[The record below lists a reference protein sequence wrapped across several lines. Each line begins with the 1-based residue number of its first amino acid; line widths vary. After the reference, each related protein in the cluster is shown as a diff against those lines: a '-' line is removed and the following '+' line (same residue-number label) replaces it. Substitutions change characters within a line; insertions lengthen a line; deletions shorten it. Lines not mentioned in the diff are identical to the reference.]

1 MGCYSIYVTL
11 GIGGER
17 RGASSS
23 HLEHDTPG
31 LFGRGKNPRE
41 ETIER
46 GGEQLNATAV
56 ENVGYSLCWPFV
68 ESLCARDRNNK
79 AKPRQQQQKQPVSH
93 THTKKICIH
102 QTQKRKKRR
111 NEYSTPR
118 DRRSHLLKR

>member
-1 MGCYSIYVTL
+1 M
-11 GIGGER
+11 
-17 RGASSS
+17 
-23 HLEHDTPG
+23 
-31 LFGRGKNPRE
+31 LFDLRNTWNRGKKGKGLLLLPTWNTTHLASLVE
-41 ETIER
+41 EKTPER
-46 GGEQLNATAV
+46 KRSRGGGEQLNATAV

-93 THTKKICIH
+93 THKENMH
-102 QTQKRKKRR
+102 PPTQKRKKRR

>member
-1 MGCYSIYVTL
+1 MCVCASS
-11 GIGGER
+11 
-17 RGASSS
+17 SSS
-23 HLEHDTPG
+23 HLENDTPG

-79 AKPRQQQQKQPVSH
+79 AKPRQQ
-93 THTKKICIH
+93 
-102 QTQKRKKRR
+102 
-111 NEYSTPR
+111 
-118 DRRSHLLKR
+118 

>member
-1 MGCYSIYVTL
+1 LES
-11 GIGGER
+11 GEKR
-17 RGASSS
+17 KGASSSS

-93 THTKKICIH
+93 THKENMH
-102 QTQKRKKRR
+102 PPTQKRKKRR

>member
-1 MGCYSIYVTL
+1 MLDIFVYFFSSLFLFFFYFESKSTGKILSFQSQRKIPKDCVCVCASS
-11 GIGGER
+11 
-17 RGASSS
+17 SSS
-23 HLEHDTPG
+23 HLENDTPG

-79 AKPRQQQQKQPVSH
+79 AKPRQQ
-93 THTKKICIH
+93 
-102 QTQKRKKRR
+102 
-111 NEYSTPR
+111 
-118 DRRSHLLKR
+118 